1 LLTKH
6 AFAYLLSHGIPAI
19 VGFLGI
25 AIYSR
30 LLSPEEYGQ
39 FALIFASAAIV
50 NAVVF
55 EWLKVSV
62 LRIQKQRD
70 VGETTYYM
78 TIKVAFITLIV
89 GSFLIG
95 VAVLLFLNS
104 LSPSFLLL
112 VLLLSSCQSWYQLN
126 LSLLRAELN
135 PLGYGKMAFIRAITG
150 LLFATLLITL
160 DYGAF
165 GLVVGLVIGL
175 LLSVAPMVF
184 TRWGVRVK
192 PKKVNGTLLKQF
204 ASYGLPLTITL
215 LLGIIIQ
222 HSDRLIIHAM
232 IGVEATGQYA
242 IAYDLTEQSIFTL
255 MLIINLAA
263 FPIAVRALEKRGEQA
278 AKAQVRKNT
287 RLLLGVGIP
296 ATIGF
301 ILLKDVIATVFLG
314 TAFQETAILLIPYI
328 AIGALMKGMKLY
340 AIDIVFHLT
349 KQTKIQIIP
358 VVVAATVNVAL
369 TIILIP
375 LYGLEGAAMA
385 TVAAYAFAIIS
396 SWLLL
401 AAQRTTLPFPVKDFV
416 KILFASAI
424 MGLSTLPFAG
434 DERLGISLLQVIV
447 AGLTYCFVCG
457 CLYFKDLTNMVL
469 KRKVNKNQHT

>member
-1 LLTKH
+1 MLTKH

-30 LLSPEEYGQ
+30 ILSPEQYGQ
-39 FALIFASAAIV
+39 FALIFANAAIV

-62 LRIQKQRD
+62 LRMQKQRD

-78 TIKVAFITLIV
+78 TIKVAFIALIV
-89 GSFLIG
+89 ISFLIG
-95 VAVLLFLNS
+95 IALMLFSNF

-112 VLLLSSCQSWYQLN
+112 VLLLSWCQSWYQLN

-135 PLGYGKMAFIRAITG
+135 PMGYGKMAFIRAITG

-165 GLVVGLVIGL
+165 GLVVGLIIGL
-175 LLSVAPMVF
+175 LLAVVPMNF
-184 TRWGVRVK
+184 KRWGVFVK
-192 PKKVNGTLLKQF
+192 PAQVNSTLLKQF
-204 ASYGLPLTITL
+204 AGYGLPLTITL
-215 LLGIIIQ
+215 LLGIIIH

-232 IGVEATGQYA
+232 VGVEATGQYA

-263 FPIAVRALEKRGEQA
+263 FPIAVRALENRGEQA

-301 ILLKDVIATVFLG
+301 ILLKDVMATVFLG
-314 TAFQETAILLIPYI
+314 AAFQETAIVLIPYI
-328 AIGALMKGMKLY
+328 AIGALLKGMKLY
-340 AIDIVFHLT
+340 AVDIVFHLT
-349 KQTKIQIIP
+349 KQTKLQVIP
-358 VVVAATVNVAL
+358 VLVAATVNVAL

-375 LYGLEGAAMA
+375 SYGLEGAAMA
-385 TVAAYAFAIIS
+385 TVVAYAFAIIS

-401 AAQRTTLPFPVKDFV
+401 MKQQTTIPFPVKDFV

-424 MGLSTLPFAG
+424 MALSALPFAG
-434 DERLGISLLQVIV
+434 DERLVISLLQVFV

-457 CLYFKDLTNMVL
+457 CLYFKDLKNMFL
-469 KRKVNKNQHT
+469 KKKANKNQHT